1 MSDLFKICQQKT
13 SWKLSRGCPQV
24 FIKGVCMQDINM
36 IRNVAIV
43 GHGHC
48 GKSSL
53 AEAMLY
59 TAGKIKRL
67 GKVDKGTSVMD
78 FDEEEIQ
85 RNLTINASFHN
96 YSWKRHEVF
105 LIDTPGDDNFL
116 NETYQAIQIA
126 DSAVFVVGAVLGVK
140 GQTIKFANFIAD
152 KKLPC
157 LLFINKMDRE
167 RADFQKTVDE
177 IKASLPVNPVVLH
190 LPIGA
195 EAEFK
200 GLVDIASETAYLFDD
215 DTGIKQITI
224 PEDLVA
230 QVADYREKLMEM
242 VAETDDDLIETFLEN
257 GRLTEDELRFGLRKG
272 VANGSIAPVCLGSA
286 LLNRG
291 TSSLLDMINDILPS
305 PADRP
310 PQTGTH
316 PVTGET
322 EERSPFAKEP
332 FSAMVFKTMAD
343 PYAGRL
349 TIFRVYSGT
358 LSGNTFFNAGKKV
371 SEHFGQLYFLEG
383 KEQRAV
389 DMVGPGMIVAVAKLK
404 ETTTG
409 DTICDAGHPLVYP
422 PPKSFEPVISF
433 AVSAKQGEEEKLF
446 SAITR
451 TLDEDLTLRLI
462 RDQETGE
469 ILLSGMGQIH
479 LEVVGARIK
488 RKFGVKM
495 ELSLP
500 KIAYKETIKGSARA
514 QGKHKKQ
521 SGGRGQ
527 FGDCTIEIA
536 PLPHGQ
542 GFLFEDKIV
551 GGVIPQQ
558 YRPAVEKGILEAMEK
573 GVLAGY
579 PVVDLKISLV
589 DGSYHTVDSS
599 EMAFKVAGSLAFKKG
614 AQEAGLVLLEP
625 YMKMI
630 IQVTKEHV
638 GDVMG
643 DLNSRRGKVMG
654 MDADGR
660 HEIIIAQVPLAE
672 IQRYA
677 TDLTAM
683 TGGLGT
689 FTVAFSHYEEV
700 PAHIAEKIVAAS
712 DK

>member
-1 MSDLFKICQQKT
+1 
-13 SWKLSRGCPQV
+13 
-24 FIKGVCMQDINM
+24 MQDINM
-36 IRNVAIV
+36 IRNVAII

-59 TAGKIKRL
+59 SAGKIKRL
-67 GKVDKGTSVMD
+67 GKVDKGSSAMD

-85 RNLTINASFHN
+85 RNLSINASFHN
-96 YSWKRHEVF
+96 YSWKRHEIF

-126 DSAVFVVGAVLGVK
+126 DSAIFIVGAVLGVK
-140 GQTIKFANFIAD
+140 GQTIKFANFIAER
-152 KKLPC
+152 KLPC
-157 LLFINKMDRE
+157 LLFINKMDRD
-167 RADFQKTVDE
+167 RADFQRTLDE
-177 IKASLPVNPVVLH
+177 ITNSLPINPVVIH

-195 EAEFK
+195 EEGFR
-200 GLVDIASETAYLFDD
+200 GLIDIVSETAWLFDN
-215 DTGIKQITI
+215 DTGIKQIAV
-224 PEDLVA
+224 PDDLVA
-230 QVADYREKLMEM
+230 QVAEYREKLMEM
-242 VAETDDDLIETFLEN
+242 VAEIDDDLIETFLEN
-257 GRLTEDELRFGLRKG
+257 GTLTEDELRFGLRKG
-272 VANGSIAPVCLGSA
+272 IANGSLAPVCLGSA
-286 LLNRG
+286 LLNKG
-291 TSSLLDMINDILPS
+291 TLSLLDAINDFLPS

-310 PQTGTH
+310 PLLGTH
-316 PVTGET
+316 PLTGEVL
-322 EERSPFAKEP
+322 ERKPFANEH

-349 TIFRVYSGT
+349 SIFRVYSGT
-358 LSGNTFFNAGKKV
+358 LSGDTFYNASKKV
-371 SEHFGQLYFLEG
+371 SERFGQLYVLEG

-409 DTICDAGHPLVYP
+409 DTICEASQPIVYP
-422 PPKSFEPVISF
+422 PPQSFEPVISF
-433 AVSAKQGEEEKLF
+433 AVSAKHGDEEKLF

-451 TLDEDLTLRLI
+451 TLDEDLTLRLT
-462 RDQETGE
+462 RDQQTGE
-469 ILLSGMGQIH
+469 SLLSGMGQIH

-495 ELSLP
+495 ELNLP
-500 KIAYKETIKGSARA
+500 RIAYKETIKGSARA

-527 FGDCTIEIA
+527 FGDCTIEIMG
-536 PLPHGQ
+536 LPHGS
-542 GFLFEDKIV
+542 GFIFEDKIV

-579 PVVDLKISLV
+579 PVVDLQVALV

-614 AQEAGLVLLEP
+614 VQQAGLVLLEP
-625 YMKMI
+625 YMKMTI
-630 IQVTKEHV
+630 RVDKGHV

-654 MDADGR
+654 MDADAR
-660 HEIIIAQVPLAE
+660 HEIIIAQVPMAE

-683 TGGLGT
+683 TGGLGS
-689 FTVAFSHYEEV
+689 FAVVFSHYEEV
-700 PAHIAEKIVAAS
+700 PAHIAEKIIAAS
-712 DK
+712 DKQHT

>member
-1 MSDLFKICQQKT
+1 
-13 SWKLSRGCPQV
+13 
-24 FIKGVCMQDINM
+24 MQDINM
-36 IRNVAIV
+36 IRNIAII

-59 TAGKIKRL
+59 TAGKIKRQ
-67 GKVDKGTSVMD
+67 GKVDDGTSTMD
-78 FDEEEIQ
+78 FDEEEIR
-85 RNLTINASFHN
+85 RNLSINSSFNN
-96 YSWKRHEVF
+96 YIWKRHETF

-116 NETYQAIQIA
+116 NETYQAVQIA
-126 DSAVFVVGAVLGVK
+126 DSALFIIGAVLGVK
-140 GQTIKFANFIAD
+140 GQTIKFANFVAD
-152 KKLPC
+152 NKLPC

-167 RADFQKTVDE
+167 RANFQKTLDE
-177 IKASLPVNPVVLH
+177 IKTLLPINPVVLQI
-190 LPIGA
+190 PIGA
-195 EAEFK
+195 EEGFK
-200 GLVDIASETAYLFDD
+200 GLIDITTKTAWLFDNV
-215 DTGIKQITI
+215 TGTKKIDI
-224 PEDLVA
+224 PDDLVD
-230 QVADYREKLMEM
+230 QVAEYHEKLMET
-242 VAETDDDLIETFLEN
+242 VAETDDDLIERFLEN
-257 GRLTEDELRFGLRKG
+257 GELTEVEIRFGLRKG
-272 VANGSIAPVCLGSA
+272 VASGSIAPVCLGSA
-286 LLNRG
+286 LLNKG
-291 TSSLLDMINDILPS
+291 ISSLLDTINDILPS
-305 PADRP
+305 PAERP
-310 PQTGTH
+310 LLVGAH
-316 PVTGET
+316 PVTGEI
-322 EERSPFAKEP
+322 EKRKPFANEH

-358 LSGNTFFNAGKKV
+358 LSGDSFYNASKKV
-371 SEHFGQLYFLEG
+371 NERIGQLYFLEG

-409 DTICDAGHPLVYP
+409 DTLCDAGHPIIYP
-422 PPKSFEPVISF
+422 PPQSFTPVISY
-433 AVSAKQGEEEKLF
+433 AVHARQGEEEKLF
-446 SAITR
+446 SALTR
-451 TLDEDLTLRLI
+451 ILDEDLTLRLI
-462 RDQETGE
+462 RDQQTGE
-469 ILLSGMGQIH
+469 VLLSGMGQVH

-488 RKFGVKM
+488 RKFGV
-495 ELSLP
+495 ELELTLP
-500 KIAYKETIKGSARA
+500 KIAYKETIKGKARV

-527 FGDCTIEIA
+527 FGDCTIEIM
-536 PLPHGQ
+536 PLAHGS

-558 YRPAVEKGILEAMEK
+558 YRPAVEKGIIEAMEK

-579 PVVDLKISLV
+579 PVVDLKVDLI

-625 YMKMI
+625 YTKMTI
-630 IQVTKEHV
+630 RVAKEHV

-654 MDADGR
+654 MDADAK

-672 IQRYA
+672 VQRYA

-683 TGGLGT
+683 TGGLGS
-689 FTVAFSHYEEV
+689 FTVVFSHYEEM
-700 PAHIAEKIVAAS
+700 PAHIAEKIIAAS
-712 DK
+712 TEEHR

>member
-1 MSDLFKICQQKT
+1 
-13 SWKLSRGCPQV
+13 
-24 FIKGVCMQDINM
+24 MQDINM
-36 IRNVAIV
+36 IRNVAII

-59 TAGKIKRL
+59 TAGKIKRQ
-67 GKVDKGTSVMD
+67 GKVDEGTSAMD
-78 FDEEEIQ
+78 FDEEEI
-85 RNLTINASFHN
+85 RRRLSINSSFHN
-96 YSWKRHEVF
+96 YTWNKHEIF

-126 DSAVFVVGAVLGVK
+126 DSAIFIVGAVLGVK
-140 GQTIKFANFIAD
+140 GQTIKFADFIAER
-152 KKLPC
+152 KLPC

-167 RADFQKTVDE
+167 RANFQKTFDE
-177 IKASLPVNPVVLH
+177 IKTLLPINPVVLH
-190 LPIGA
+190 MPIGA
-195 EAEFK
+195 ENDFR
-200 GLVDIASETAYLFDD
+200 GLIDIASETAWLFDSV
-215 DTGIKQITI
+215 TGIKKIEI
-224 PEDLVA
+224 PKELAD
-230 QVADYREKLMEM
+230 QVAEYREKLMET
-242 VAETDDDLIETFLEN
+242 VAETDDDLIERFLEN
-257 GRLTEDELRFGLRKG
+257 GELTEAEIRFGLKKG
-272 VANGSIAPVCLGSA
+272 VANGTIAPICLGSA
-286 LLNRG
+286 LLG
-291 TSSLLDMINDILPS
+291 KGISSLLDSINDILPS
-305 PADRP
+305 PAERP
-310 PQTGTH
+310 LLVGTH
-316 PVTGET
+316 PVTEET
-322 EERSPFAKEP
+322 LERKPFANEH

-349 TIFRVYSGT
+349 TIFRVFSGI
-358 LSGNTFFNAGKKV
+358 LSGDSFYNASKKV
-371 SEHFGQLYFLEG
+371 NERFGQLYFLEG

-409 DTICDAGHPLVYP
+409 DTICDAGHPIVYP
-422 PPKSFEPVISF
+422 PPQSFEPVISF
-433 AVSAKQGEEEKLF
+433 AVHAKQGEEEKLF
-446 SAITR
+446 SALTR
-451 TLDEDLTLRLI
+451 ILDEDLTLRLT
-462 RDQETGE
+462 RDQQTSEV
-469 ILLSGMGQIH
+469 LLSGMGQVH

-488 RKFGVKM
+488 RKFGVEM
-495 ELSLP
+495 ELTLP
-500 KIAYKETIKGSARA
+500 KIAYKETIKGTARV

-527 FGDCTIEIA
+527 FGDCTIEIM
-536 PLPHGQ
+536 PLPHGG
-542 GFLFEDKIV
+542 GFVFEDKIV

-579 PVVDLKISLV
+579 PVVDLKVALV

-625 YMKMI
+625 YTKMVI
-630 IQVTKEHV
+630 RIAKEHV

-654 MDADGR
+654 MDADAK
-660 HEIIIAQVPLAE
+660 HEIIIAQVPMAE

-689 FTVAFSHYEEV
+689 FTVTFSHYEEA
-700 PAHIAEKIVAAS
+700 PAHIAEKVIAAS
-712 DK
+712 AH